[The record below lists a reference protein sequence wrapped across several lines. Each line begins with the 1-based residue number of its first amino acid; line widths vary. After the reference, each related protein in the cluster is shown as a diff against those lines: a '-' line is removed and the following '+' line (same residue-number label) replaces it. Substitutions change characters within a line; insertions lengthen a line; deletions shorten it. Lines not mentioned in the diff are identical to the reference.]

1 MNKKLFL
8 LECCNVY
15 KNYNLNKKKKYIL
28 SNICL
33 KIKKGDMISIIGN
46 SGSGKSTLLYLLGS
60 LEIPSKGEIFFNGES
75 IVKMN
80 SNQRALLRN
89 KKIGFIYQNY
99 NLLLDFNLLENV
111 SLPLLIS
118 GENVNK
124 SITKSKKILSLVG
137 LKKKISY
144 YPSHISGGER
154 QRVAIARALVN
165 NPSLVL
171 ADEPTGNLDS
181 ENTKLVFNMLKELN
195 CINKSSFVIVT
206 HNKFLAES
214 LPKQKIM
221 ISGELF
227 DKK

>member
-1 MNKKLFL
+1 
-8 LECCNVY
+8 
-15 KNYNLNKKKKYIL
+15 
-28 SNICL
+28 
-33 KIKKGDMISIIGN
+33 MISIIGD
-46 SGSGKSTLLYLLGS
+46 SGSGKSTFLYLLGF
-60 LEIPSKGEIFFNGES
+60 LEIPTKGEIFFDRKS
-75 IVKMN
+75 ILKMN
-80 SNQRALLRN
+80 SDQRAVLRN

-118 GENVNK
+118 GKSMKK
-124 SITKSKKILSLVG
+124 SIVKSKEILSLVG
-137 LKKKISY
+137 LQKKIY
-144 YPSHISGGER
+144 CYPSNISGGER

-171 ADEPTGNLDS
+171 ADEPTGSLDS
-181 ENTKLVFNMLKELN
+181 RNTKLVFDMLKELN
-195 CINKSSFVIVT
+195 YINNSSFVIVT
-206 HNKFLAES
+206 HDKFLAES